1 MSSLNALDW
10 KNIGRI
16 GKSNLKTYPAEDET
30 LSLKQTIRAQRMEE
44 KN

>member
-16 GKSNLKTYPAEDET
+16 GKSNLKRNPAQDET
-30 LSLKQTIRAQRMEE
+30 LSLKQTIRAQGM
-44 KN
+44 KQ